1 MRLPRILK
9 TRVRVA
15 GAVVAAAVLVPTTA
29 ALAIVGGFTDVPD
42 GHSHAAG
49 IGWVA
54 DNDITSGCTAT
65 TYCPSD
71 FVTRAQMATFMQRL
85 AGHAA
90 GVAPSVDA
98 DTLNGLDSTEL
109 TALGGG
115 GTPASPHSEE
125 PRVGTEGVRTGRYRR
140 S

>member
-1 MRLPRILK
+1 MRLPRILN

-90 GVAPSVDA
+90 GVAPSVHP
-98 DTLNGLDSTEL
+98 DTNDRPDSPHPPPP
-109 TALGGG
+109 
-115 GTPASPHSEE
+115 TPA
-125 PRVGTEGVRTGRYRR
+125 
-140 S
+140 

>member
-1 MRLPRILK
+1 MRLPRILN

-49 IGWVA
+49 LGWVA

-71 FVTRAQMATFMQRL
+71 FVTRAQMATFLQRPP
-85 AGHAA
+85 GHR
-90 GVAPSVDA
+90 
-98 DTLNGLDSTEL
+98 
-109 TALGGG
+109 
-115 GTPASPHSEE
+115 SEE
-125 PRVGTEGVRTGRYRR
+125 RRVGHECVSTFNSRWSPV
-140 S
+140 